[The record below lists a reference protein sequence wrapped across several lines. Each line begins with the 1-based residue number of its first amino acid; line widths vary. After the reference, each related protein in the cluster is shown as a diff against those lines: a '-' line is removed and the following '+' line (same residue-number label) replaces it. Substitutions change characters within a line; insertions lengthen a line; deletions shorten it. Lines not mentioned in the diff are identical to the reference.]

1 MITAL
6 IILNAIT
13 MFIIIGMALL
23 LRQSLANNK
32 QMLSFIKHDD
42 EFKKCVADTNIWYVK
57 SIKYVLI
64 AMCRYIYSIKHEAI
78 KEGRYEDAKRYQEA
92 IKEMNKLINA

>member
-23 LRQSLANNK
+23 LRQSLVNNK
-32 QMLSFIKHDD
+32 RLLSFVKHDD
-42 EFKKCVADTNIWYVK
+42 EFKKCVADTNI
-57 SIKYVLI
+57 
-64 AMCRYIYSIKHEAI
+64 
-78 KEGRYEDAKRYQEA
+78 
-92 IKEMNKLINA
+92 

>member
-6 IILNAIT
+6 IILNAIAT
-13 MFIIIGMALL
+13 FIIIGMALL

-32 QMLSFIKHDD
+32 RLLSFVKHDD
-42 EFKKCVADTNIWYVK
+42 EFKKCVANTNIWYVQ

-64 AMCRYIYSIKHEAI
+64 AMCRYIDSIKE
-78 KEGRYEDAKRYQEA
+78 ERYEDAKRCQEA
-92 IKEMNKLINA
+92 IKEMNKLIDA